1 MHRSPNAPSAAP
13 PPVRLS
19 RREGALCLFLAA
31 CLALALAGPF
41 VAAGAQAHAY
51 ADQRTLW
58 GLPHAM
64 DVLTNL
70 PFAVLGL
77 AGLARLAARLREGA
91 LRGATAGAAGVFFAG
106 LLLTAAGSA
115 LYHWQP
121 HGITLLADRA
131 GMLVAFA
138 GMLALAVDERI
149 GARAAA
155 FTAVAVLAGGWAA
168 LRSWGI
174 TGDLWPWGL
183 VQGGGMLLLLALAA
197 DAAQGRRTGRAPLP
211 GRLGFSLAAVVGWY
225 ALAKLLEAGDA
236 AVFAATSQGVSG
248 HSLKHLAAAMAAWPV
263 LSALGHRRYFARCER
278 GTPWRGRR
286 EGTMPPSAEAK

>member
-1 MHRSPNAPSAAP
+1 MHRFPASPSAAP
-13 PPVRLS
+13 QELLS
-19 RREGALCLFLAA
+19 RREGALCAALLA
-31 CLALALAGPF
+31 CLAIALAGPF
-41 VAAGAQAHAY
+41 IAPGPQAHAY

-70 PFAVLGL
+70 PFAVLGI
-77 AGLARLAARLREGA
+77 AGLARLVARLREGA
-91 LRGATAGAAGVFFAG
+91 LRAATAGAAGVFFAG
-106 LLLTAAGSA
+106 LVLTAAGSA

-121 HGITLLADRA
+121 HGATLLADRA

-155 FTAVAVLAGGWAA
+155 LTAATVLAGGWAA
-168 LRSWGI
+168 LRAWGI
-174 TGDLWPWGL
+174 TGNLWPWGV

-197 DAAQGRRTGRAPLP
+197 DAARERRAGRAPLP
-211 GRLGFSLAAVVGWY
+211 GRLGFSLAAVIGWY
-225 ALAKLLEAGDA
+225 ALAKVLEAADA
-236 AVFAATSQGVSG
+236 AVFAATAHLVSG
-248 HSLKHLAAAMAAWPV
+248 HSLKHVAAALAAWPL
-263 LSALGHRRYFARCER
+263 LSALGPGRYFARCER

-286 EGTMPPSAEAK
+286 EGTIPASAKAR

>member
-1 MHRSPNAPSAAP
+1 MHPLASSSRTAPLP
-13 PPVRLS
+13 LS
-19 RREGALCLFLAA
+19 RREGVLCAALLAGV
-31 CLALALAGPF
+31 ALALAGP
-41 VAAGAQAHAY
+41 AIPPGPQAYAY

-70 PFAVLGL
+70 PFALLGL
-77 AGLARLAARLREGA
+77 FGLARLAARVREGA
-91 LRGATAGAAGVFFAG
+91 LRAAGAAAAGLFFAG
-106 LLLTAAGSA
+106 LLLTAGGSA

-155 FTAVAVLAGGWAA
+155 LAGATVLAGGAAA
-168 LRSWGI
+168 LRTWGI
-174 TGDLWPWGL
+174 TGDLWPWAVL
-183 VQGGGMLLLLALAA
+183 QGGGMLLLLALAA
-197 DAAQGRRTGRAPLP
+197 DAWRCRRAGRVPLP
-211 GRLGFSLAAVVGWY
+211 GRLGVSLAAVIGWY
-225 ALAKLLEAGDA
+225 GLAKLLEAGDA
-236 AVFAATSQGVSG
+236 AVFAATGQMVSG
-248 HSLKHLAAAMAAWPV
+248 HSLKHLAAAMAAWP
-263 LSALGHRRYFARCER
+263 LLAALAPGRYFARCER

-286 EGTMPPSAEAK
+286 EGTMPAGAKVK

>member
-1 MHRSPNAPSAAP
+1 MEHLSDTPPRASRLRPSRPEA
-13 PPVRLS
+13 
-19 RREGALCLFLAA
+19 ALCAALLA
-31 CLALALAGPF
+31 CLALALAGPT
-41 VAAGAQAHAY
+41 VLPGPQAHAY

-58 GLPHAM
+58 GLPHAL

-70 PFAVLGL
+70 PFAVLGGC
-77 AGLARLAARLREGA
+77 GLARLAARWREGA
-91 LRGATAGAAGVFFAG
+91 LRAATARAAGTFFAG

-155 FTAVAVLAGGWAA
+155 LAAVAVLAGGWAA
-168 LRSWGI
+168 LRTWGI
-174 TGDLWPWGL
+174 TGDQWPWAVL
-183 VQGGGMLLLLALAA
+183 QGGGMLILLALAA
-197 DAAQGRRTGRAPLP
+197 DAGRSRRAGHAPLP
-211 GRLGFSLAAVVGWY
+211 GRLGVSLAAVTGWY

-236 AVFAATSQGVSG
+236 AVFTATGHLVSG
-248 HSLKHLAAAMAAWPV
+248 HSLKHLAAAMSAWPV
-263 LSALGHRRYFARCER
+263 LSALAPGRYFARCER
-278 GTPWRGRR
+278 GTPWRRGR
-286 EGTMPPSAEAK
+286 EGTMPAGTKTQ